1 MTFESGTDRRET
13 AAEPSH
19 AAGARGVMR
28 ALHDM
33 LSQRPDFAPRY
44 ELAKSVIRAFR
55 KPSFYEVSQ
64 RCNLWCE
71 GCYYFEDANP
81 HRVTEEA
88 DAAAWDGFFAAE
100 AERGVSM
107 AYFVGAEPALH
118 QERLVAAARHFPW
131 GNIGTN
137 GTIRIDPAVPYR
149 IGVSVWAADDATDK
163 RLRGASVF
171 RKALKNYQGD
181 PRAIILFT
189 LSPWNLA
196 GARTLAEMC
205 RDHGLPLTFNIYSP
219 TATFLDRLDRGDRND
234 SRFFRVSQP
243 GDTPCFSEDDLKQ
256 TRRTVEGLIEDFPG
270 TVVYSRAYNDWATQ
284 PGSLYDIDP
293 QSGVATHCGSR
304 IVGQMRYH
312 TADLRMAAR
321 KCCTPD
327 IDCSSCRM
335 YSGGWSSKFQP
346 TAHDVS
352 SAEALSGWLDMMQTL
367 GEIFLYDRSRSA
379 AAAPA
384 MALAG

>member
-1 MTFESGTDRRET
+1 LSPREVL
-13 AAEPSH
+13 
-19 AAGARGVMR
+19 RGLR
-28 ALHDM
+28 QL
-33 LSQRPDFAPRY
+33 LQQRPDFAPRY
-44 ELAKSVIRAFR
+44 ELAKAVVRAFR
-55 KPSFYEVSQ
+55 KPAFYEVSQ

-81 HRVTEEA
+81 QRVPEQEQA
-88 DAAAWDGFFAAE
+88 QAWDAFFASEGA
-100 AERGVSM
+100 RGVSM

-118 QERLVAAARHFPW
+118 QERLVAAAKYFPW

-137 GTIRIDPAVPYR
+137 GTIRIDPSVPYR

-171 RKALKNYQGD
+171 RKALKNYEGD

-189 LSPWNLA
+189 LSPWNLP

-205 RDHGLPLTFNIYSP
+205 RDHGLPLTFNMYSP
-219 TATFLDRLDRGDRND
+219 TATFLDRLSKGDSND
-234 SRFFRVSQP
+234 KEYFRVSRP
-243 GDTPCFSEDDLKQ
+243 DSTPCFTPADLAE
-256 TRRTVEGLIEDFPG
+256 TRRTVEDLLEDFPE
-270 TVVYSRAYNDWATQ
+270 TVIYSRGYNDWATQ

-293 QSGVATHCGSR
+293 ETGVATHCGSR

-312 TADLRMAAR
+312 TADLRMAER

-327 IDCSSCRM
+327 VDCSSCRM

-346 TAHDVS
+346 TAHDVAS
-352 SAEALSGWLDMMQTL
+352 ETAFGGWLDMMETL
-367 GEIFLYDRSRSA
+367 GRIFLYDRSATSQTRPS
-379 AAAPA
+379 
-384 MALAG
+384 LAIAV

>member
-1 MTFESGTDRRET
+1 MASS
-13 AAEPSH
+13 SH
-19 AAGARGVMR
+19 VSTTSAAAGGREVFR
-28 ALHDM
+28 ALHG
-33 LSQRPDFAPRY
+33 LLTRRADFAPRY
-44 ELAKSVIRAFR
+44 ELAKGVIRAFR
-55 KPSFYEVSQ
+55 KPAFYEVSQ

-71 GCYYFEDANP
+71 GCYYFEDAHP
-81 HRVTEEA
+81 HRVSEQDEA
-88 DAAAWDGFFAAE
+88 GAWDSFFASE

-118 QERLVAAARHFPW
+118 QERLAAAARYFPW

-137 GTIRIDPAVPYR
+137 GTIRIDPVVPYR
-149 IGVSVWAADDATDK
+149 IGVSVWAADDATDR

-189 LSPWNLA
+189 LSPWNLG
-196 GARTLAEMC
+196 GARTLAELC
-205 RDHGLPLTFNIYSP
+205 RDHGLPLTFNMYSP
-219 TATFLDRLDRGDRND
+219 TATFLDRLGRGEGND
-234 SRFFRVSQP
+234 GQYFRVSRP
-243 GDTPCFSEDDLKQ
+243 GDTPCFSDADLVEA
-256 TRRTVEGLIEDFPG
+256 RRTVEGLIEDFPG

-284 PGSLYDIDP
+284 PGPLYEIDP
-293 QSGVATHCGSR
+293 QTGIADQCGSR

-312 TADLRMAAR
+312 TADLKVAER

-327 IDCSSCRM
+327 IDCASCRM

-346 TAHDVS
+346 TVRDVAS
-352 SAEALSGWLDMMQTL
+352 EGAFSDWLEMMKTL

-379 AAAPA
+379 QAQPA
-384 MALAG
+384 MAVA